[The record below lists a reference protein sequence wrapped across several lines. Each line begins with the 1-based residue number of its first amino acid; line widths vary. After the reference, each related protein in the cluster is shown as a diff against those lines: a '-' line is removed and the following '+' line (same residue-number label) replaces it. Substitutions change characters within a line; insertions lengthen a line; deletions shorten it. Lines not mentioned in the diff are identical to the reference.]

1 MHLQLLLTAASPVLC
16 TLLCLLNISF
26 PYFQNDKRIC
36 YYILL
41 YANFEMAKVLINESM
56 KKVFCIF
63 SHYLQL
69 LCPFYARYY
78 ARSTCLC
85 RELKPTAV
93 ARSCK
98 WSRKSMRLEFC
109 PFNLG
114 FMPWKTQT
122 TTIRP

>member
-1 MHLQLLLTAASPVLC
+1 MHLQPLFTAAMPVLC
-16 TLLCLLNISF
+16 TLLCGLHMSL
-26 PYFQNDKRIC
+26 PYFQNHKRIS

-63 SHYLQL
+63 SRYLLL